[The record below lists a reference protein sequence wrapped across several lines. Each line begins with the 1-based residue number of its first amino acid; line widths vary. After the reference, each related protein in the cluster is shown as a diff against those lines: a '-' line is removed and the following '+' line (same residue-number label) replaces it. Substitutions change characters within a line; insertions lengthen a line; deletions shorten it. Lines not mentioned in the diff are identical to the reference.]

1 MEIIFNSFVIVALT
15 EMGDKT
21 QLLAFLLAS
30 RFKKPWTIL
39 AGILIATILNHLL
52 AAWAGEL
59 LTKYIPMEV
68 LTWILAISFF
78 GFAFWVL
85 IPDKD
90 DGLKEHRGWGAFLTT
105 LVAFFLAEMGDKTQL
120 ATTAMAAK
128 YQSTF
133 FVTIGS
139 TLGMMLTSA
148 LAVIFGDKLTQKISM
163 KWIHRCAS
171 VFYVVLGIIIIY
183 QFYFKGMPWN

>member
-1 MEIIFNSFVIVALT
+1 MDIIFHSFIIVALT

-39 AGILIATILNHLL
+39 FGIFIATILNHLL
-52 AAWAGEL
+52 AAWVGEFI
-59 LTKYIPMEV
+59 TRFIPMNV
-68 LTWILAISFF
+68 LTWVLALSFF
-78 GFAFWVL
+78 GFAIWVL

-90 DGLKEHRGWGAFLTT
+90 DGLDDKRAWGAFLTT

-148 LAVIFGDKLTQKISM
+148 LAVVFGDRLTQKISM
-163 KWIHRCAS
+163 KWIHRAAS
-171 VFYVVLGIIIIY
+171 VFYVILGILILY
-183 QFYFKGMPWN
+183 KGLSS